1 MEIITQINFGR
12 MGLFHMLSLQGIV
25 NVHLKVFKNVIF
37 LAQQPHMSLKFRP
50 TRVKNKKKRK
60 RWIFCLE
67 TSFLISK
74 LPSPGISAPPSI
86 YQK

>member
-50 TRVKNKKKRK
+50 TRVKNKKDGF
-60 RWIFCLE
+60 FCLE
-67 TSFLISK
+67 TFFLISK
-74 LPSPGISAPPSI
+74 LPGPGISAPPSI